1 MRILGIDFG
10 TWSIKAVEV
19 ETNWR
24 KSEILD
30 LYEVPLPLQMQ
41 DTHLCYQEALK
52 ELLQGL
58 PSHPDKIITSLP
70 ADKVALRFLR
80 IPISSRKK
88 VEQMFRFE
96 LEDSVPLKLEEAILD
111 HKVSPDGKGS
121 LVVAALAP
129 HRLLS
134 QQIDWFQSV
143 GVDPDW
149 ICFDGMGA
157 INSLLGSNTKKKGDS
172 PTHHRALLDIGHSKS
187 HLTVFEGTNAC
198 VFRTF
203 PWGSS
208 QITEIIANNWG
219 QALED
224 AQELKH
230 SKLDLSQADFGGVGE
245 DTTEAILQSLK
256 VLISDIIH
264 TLAGYRNTTKNEVQL
279 LELTGGGARLKGISS
294 FLEDASSIKTCIL
307 DPTGHLNF
315 RGDIKQKVTGS
326 FSEALGRSQ
335 VFTRKV
341 PFLFN
346 FRKGPFS
353 KNTSLSDVGTLFKNV
368 HFKKTIGFGAVLAL
382 ILLLH
387 SFAAKTLA
395 KRQAQI
401 SEELLSKTFQDSF
414 RTVPQK
420 VREHLVQNP
429 EELRKFVQQ
438 RVDELNQRLSLL
450 NEPETTMGAL
460 LKKVSSSFSPDIK
473 VDVHKL
479 QINQDGLF
487 INGVIYQG
495 DLNQV
500 TRLLNESGFFS
511 DLTHKTESGK
521 FEIAGKVLRRP
532 G

>member
-30 LYEVPLPLQMQ
+30 LYEVTLPLQMQ
-41 DTHLCYQEALK
+41 NAHLCYQDALK

-70 ADKVALRFLR
+70 ADKVAIKFLR

-96 LEDSVPLKLEEAILD
+96 LEDNVPFKLEEAILD

-134 QQIDWFQSV
+134 QQIEWFQSI

-157 INSLLGSNTKKKGDS
+157 INSLLASSTKTKSGSSAHN
-172 PTHHRALLDIGHSKS
+172 RALLDIGHSKS
-187 HLTVFEGTNAC
+187 HLTVFEGDNPC
-198 VFRTF
+198 IFRTF

-230 SKLDLSQADFGGVGE
+230 SKLDLSLADFGGVGE

-256 VLISDIIH
+256 VLISDIFH

-294 FLEDASSIKTCIL
+294 FLENASNIQTCIL
-307 DPTGHLNF
+307 DPASRFNF
-315 RGDIKQKVTGS
+315 RADIKQKVTCS

-335 VFTRKV
+335 VFTRKA

-346 FRKGPFS
+346 FRKGLFS
-353 KNTSLSDVGTLFKNV
+353 KNTTLSDVGNLFKNV
-368 HFKKTIGFGAVLAL
+368 HFKKTLGFGAALAL
-382 ILLLH
+382 ILLFH

-395 KRQAQI
+395 KRQVQI
-401 SEELLSKTFQDSF
+401 SEELLNKTFQDSF
-414 RTVPQK
+414 RTIPQK
-420 VREHLVQNP
+420 VRENLVQNP

-450 NEPETTMGAL
+450 NETEVTMGAL
-460 LKKVSSSFSPDIK
+460 MKKISSSFSPDIK
-473 VDVHKL
+473 VDVHAL
-479 QINQDGLF
+479 EINQSNLS
-487 INGVIYQG
+487 IKGVIYQG
-495 DLNQV
+495 DLHRV
-500 TRLLNESGFFS
+500 TELLKESGFFS
-511 DLTHKTESGK
+511 DLNHKTDSGK
-521 FEIAGKVLRRP
+521 FEISGKVVRRP